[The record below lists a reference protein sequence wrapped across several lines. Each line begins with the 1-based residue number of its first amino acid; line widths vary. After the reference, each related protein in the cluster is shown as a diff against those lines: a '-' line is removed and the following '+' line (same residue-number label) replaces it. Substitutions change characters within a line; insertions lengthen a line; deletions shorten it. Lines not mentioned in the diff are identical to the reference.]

1 MTAPA
6 KTYQHGGRH
15 PNDTEATVIQAGPV
29 GEVIM
34 TFRRTDGTEI
44 GLILPPY
51 MRAWADMTA
60 GAFNAHMADGAAGR
74 LGG

>member
-1 MTAPA
+1 MTPAP
-6 KTYQHGGRH
+6 KIYQIGGQH
-15 PNDTEATVIQAGPV
+15 PDDTEAIVIQSGPV
-29 GEVIM
+29 GDVILS
-34 TFRRTDGTEI
+34 FRRNDGSEV

-74 LGG
+74 MG